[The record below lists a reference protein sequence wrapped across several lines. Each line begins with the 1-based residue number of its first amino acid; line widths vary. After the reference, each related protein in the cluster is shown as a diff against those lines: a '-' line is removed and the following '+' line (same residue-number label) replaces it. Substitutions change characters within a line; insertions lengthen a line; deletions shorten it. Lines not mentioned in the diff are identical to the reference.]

1 MRLADC
7 GLRISDFGFRI
18 SDLGFRIVDFW
29 FSQSEFRIP
38 NSAIRNPQSAI
49 FMLFS
54 TRFDLSCSRE
64 VSLVI
69 VPLNEYDF
77 LKRALVAYGEEEAV
91 VCGNVRLTYR
101 EFGRRVDAWASAMR
115 SLGVEKGDRVAI
127 LSQNCHRILEAFF
140 GTPLLGS
147 ILMPLNFRLLP
158 DDFHYILNHGG
169 AKVLIVEEGLTH
181 LVEGIR
187 DRLETIEHYIIAA
200 NEGTSSTDGWRDY
213 ETILSQFPGSVPP
226 RAEIDENETS
236 ALLYTSGTTGR
247 PKGVMLTHRNLYL
260 NAMNSI
266 CEFGI
271 HERDVYLHTLAQ
283 FHCNGWGVP
292 YAVTG
297 MGGTHV
303 MIKKFEPAP
312 FFDLVAREGVT
323 FACMPPTMI
332 NMALN
337 HPSDSDSL
345 SRLPRG
351 MRVGTAGSAPP
362 LATIQGA
369 QEKFGWRVIQIYGLT
384 ETSPF
389 LTVSK
394 VKPHMDD
401 WPIDQK
407 LRVQAKTGYP
417 MIGVDIRVID
427 EQGLDVAP
435 DSGEVGEVVTR
446 ANVVMAGYWRQPEAT
461 DAVIVDGWFHTG
473 DMALLDSEG
482 FIEVVDR
489 KKDLIISGGE
499 NISSI
504 EVEGL
509 LYKHP
514 AVLEAAVIAAPDER
528 WGEVPCAVVVLKE
541 GAQASESELINFCRE
556 HLAHFKC
563 PKRIDFIEGLPR
575 TATGKIQKN
584 LLRDRFW
591 KDQSKRVG

>member
-1 MRLADC
+1 VLCWAA
-7 GLRISDFGFRI
+7 
-18 SDLGFRIVDFW
+18 LGSSNF
-29 FSQSEFRIP
+29 
-38 NSAIRNPQSAI
+38 
-49 FMLFS
+49 
-54 TRFDLSCSRE
+54 LSGGTP
-64 VSLVI
+64 VI

-77 LKRALVAYGEEEAV
+77 LKRALVAHSNKDAI
-91 VCGNVRLTYR
+91 VCGDVRLTYR
-101 EFGRRVDAWASAMR
+101 QFGERVNRWTNLMR
-115 SLGVEKGDRVAI
+115 SLGVQKGDRVAI
-127 LSQNCHRILEAFF
+127 LSQNCHRVLEAFF

-147 ILMPLNFRLLP
+147 ILMPMNFRLVP
-158 DDFHYILNHGG
+158 DDFDYILNHGG
-169 AKVLIVEEGLTH
+169 AKVLVVEEGLTH
-181 LVEGIR
+181 LIDPIR
-187 DRLETIEHYIIAA
+187 DKLETVERFILASDSNGA
-200 NEGTSSTDGWRDY
+200 DMSLNENWLDY
-213 ETILSQFPGSVPP
+213 ESLLSEASVETPP
-226 RAEIDENETS
+226 PVEIDENETS

-247 PKGVMLTHRNLYL
+247 PKGVMLTHRNLYI

-283 FHCNGWGVP
+283 FHCNGWGVG

-303 MIKKFEPAP
+303 IIKKFEPAA
-312 FFDLVAREGVT
+312 FFDLVTRERVT

-337 HPSDSDSL
+337 HSL
-345 SRLPRG
+345 DANSLHRLPRDV
-351 MRVGTAGSAPP
+351 RIGTAGSAPP

-369 QEKFGWRVIQIYGLT
+369 QENFGWKVIQIYGLT
-384 ETSPF
+384 ETAPF
-389 LTVSK
+389 MTVSK
-394 VKPHMDD
+394 IKPHMDQ
-401 WPIDQK
+401 WPDEQK

-427 EQGLDVAP
+427 DEGGDVQP
-435 DSGEVGEVVTR
+435 DSGEVGEVITR
-446 ANVVMAGYWRQPEAT
+446 ANVVMKGYWRQPEAT

-482 FIEVVDR
+482 YIEVVDR

-528 WGEVPCAVVVLKE
+528 WGEVPYAIVVLKP
-541 GAQASESELINFCRE
+541 GASATESELADFCRE

-563 PKRIDFIEGLPR
+563 PKRVDFIDVLPR

-584 LLRDRFW
+584 LLRERFW
-591 KDQSKRVG
+591 KGKTKHVG

>member
-1 MRLADC
+1 
-7 GLRISDFGFRI
+7 
-18 SDLGFRIVDFW
+18 
-29 FSQSEFRIP
+29 
-38 NSAIRNPQSAI
+38 
-49 FMLFS
+49 
-54 TRFDLSCSRE
+54 
-64 VSLVI
+64 VI
-69 VPLNEYDF
+69 VALNEYDF
-77 LKRALVAYGEEEAV
+77 LNRALVAHSSKEAI
-91 VCGNVRLTYR
+91 VCGSTRLTYR
-101 EFGRRVDAWASAMR
+101 QFGERVNRWSNAM
-115 SLGVEKGDRVAI
+115 SGLGIQKGDRVAM

-147 ILMPLNFRLLP
+147 ILMPLNFRLVP
-158 DDFHYILNHGG
+158 DDFEYILNHGG
-169 AKVLIVEEGLTH
+169 AKVLIVEEGLTN
-181 LVEGIR
+181 LIDSIR
-187 DRLETIEHYIIAA
+187 DKLETVEHFVIASDDSKGGA
-200 NEGTSSTDGWRDY
+200 EGWLDY
-213 ETILSQFPGSVPP
+213 ETLLA
-226 RAEIDENETS
+226 RASADSPSPVEIDENDTS

-247 PKGVMLTHRNLYL
+247 PKGVMLTHRNLYI

-283 FHCNGWGVP
+283 FHCNGWGVG

-303 MIKKFEPAP
+303 IIKKFEPAG
-312 FFDLVAREGVT
+312 FFDLVIRERVT

-337 HPSDSDSL
+337 HPMDAAAFD
-345 SRLPRG
+345 RLPRG
-351 MRVGTAGSAPP
+351 VRIGTAGSAPP

-401 WPIDQK
+401 WPEDQK

-417 MIGVDIRVID
+417 MIGVDIRVVND
-427 EQGLDVAP
+427 EGRDVKP
-435 DSGEVGEVVTR
+435 DSGEVGEVISR
-446 ANVVMAGYWRQPEAT
+446 SNVIMKGYWRQPEAT

-504 EVEGL
+504 EVEGF

-514 AVLEAAVIAAPDER
+514 AVLEAAVIGVPDER
-528 WGEVPCAVVVLKE
+528 WGETVCALVVLKP
-541 GAQASESELINFCRE
+541 GAQASEEELIEFCRAQ
-556 HLAHFKC
+556 LAHFKC
-563 PKRIDFIEGLPR
+563 PRRIQFIEALPR

-584 LLRDRFW
+584 VLRDKHW
-591 KDQSKRVG
+591 GNQAKRVG

>member
-1 MRLADC
+1 M
-7 GLRISDFGFRI
+7 
-18 SDLGFRIVDFW
+18 
-29 FSQSEFRIP
+29 
-38 NSAIRNPQSAI
+38 
-49 FMLFS
+49 
-54 TRFDLSCSRE
+54 
-64 VSLVI
+64 I

-77 LKRALVAYGEEEAV
+77 LKRALVAHSNEEAI
-91 VCGNVRLTYR
+91 VCGDTRLTYR
-101 EFGRRVDAWASAMR
+101 QFGERVNRWSNAM
-115 SLGVEKGDRVAI
+115 SGLGILKEDRVAV
-127 LSQNCHRILEAFF
+127 LSQNCHRVLEAFF

-147 ILMPLNFRLLP
+147 ILMPLNFRLVS
-158 DDFHYILNHGG
+158 DDFEYILNHGG
-169 AKVLIVEEGLTH
+169 AKVLIVEEGLTN
-181 LVEGIR
+181 LIDSIR
-187 DRLETIEHYIIAA
+187 DKLETIEHFIVASDDSKTGA
-200 NEGTSSTDGWRDY
+200 EGWLDY
-213 ETILSQFPGSVPP
+213 ETLLAHASPEPP
-226 RAEIDENETS
+226 PPVEIDENETS

-247 PKGVMLTHRNLYL
+247 PKGVMLTHRNLYI

-283 FHCNGWGVP
+283 FHCNGWGVG

-303 MIKKFEPAP
+303 IIKKFEPAA
-312 FFDLVAREGVT
+312 FFDLVTRERVT

-337 HPSDSDSL
+337 HPMDAAAFD
-345 SRLPRG
+345 RLPRG
-351 MRVGTAGSAPP
+351 VRIGTAGSAPP

-394 VKPHMDD
+394 TKPHMDD
-401 WPIDQK
+401 WPEEHR

-417 MIGVDIRVID
+417 MIGVDIRIVDD
-427 EQGLDVAP
+427 EGRDLKP
-435 DSGEVGEVVTR
+435 DSGEVGEVITR
-446 ANVVMAGYWRQPEAT
+446 ANVIMKGYWRQPEAT

-473 DMALLDSEG
+473 DMALLDNEG
-482 FIEVVDR
+482 YIEIVDR

-504 EVEGL
+504 EVEGF

-514 AVLEAAVIAAPDER
+514 AVLEAAVIGVPDER
-528 WGEVPCAVVVLKE
+528 WGETVCALVVLKP
-541 GAQASESELINFCRE
+541 GAEAGEEELIAFCRAQ
-556 HLAHFKC
+556 LAHFKC
-563 PKRIDFIEGLPR
+563 PRRIQFIEALPR

-584 LLRDRFW
+584 VLRDKYWR
-591 KDQSKRVG
+591 DQAKRVG

>member
-1 MRLADC
+1 
-7 GLRISDFGFRI
+7 
-18 SDLGFRIVDFW
+18 
-29 FSQSEFRIP
+29 
-38 NSAIRNPQSAI
+38 
-49 FMLFS
+49 
-54 TRFDLSCSRE
+54 
-64 VSLVI
+64 VI

-77 LKRALVAYGEEEAV
+77 LKRALVAHATKEAV
-91 VCGNVRLTYR
+91 VCGTTRLTY
-101 EFGRRVDAWASAMR
+101 EQFGKRVNQWANAMH
-115 SLGVEKGDRVAI
+115 SLGIHKGDRVAI
-127 LSQNCHRILEAFF
+127 LSQNCHRVLEAFF

-147 ILMPLNFRLLP
+147 ILMPLNFRLVP
-158 DDFHYILNHGG
+158 DDFEYILNHGG

-181 LVEGIR
+181 LIDSIR
-187 DRLETIEHYIIAA
+187 DNLKSVQRFIIASDA
-200 NEGTSSTDGWRDY
+200 SKSSEKGWEDY
-213 ETILSQFPGSVPP
+213 ESLLAAASSEPP
-226 RAEIDENETS
+226 APIEIDENDTS

-247 PKGVMLTHRNLYL
+247 PKGVMLTHRNLYI
-260 NAMNSI
+260 NAVNSI

-283 FHCNGWGVP
+283 FHCNGWGVG

-303 MIKKFEPAP
+303 IIKKFEPAA
-312 FFDLVAREGVT
+312 FFNLVAQERVS

-337 HPSDSDSL
+337 HPLSDEGL
-345 SRLPRG
+345 NGLPRG

-369 QEKFGWRVIQIYGLT
+369 QKKFGWTVIQIYGLT

-394 VKPHMDD
+394 VKPTMQE
-401 WPIDQK
+401 WPEDQK
-407 LRVQAKTGYP
+407 LQVQAKTGYP
-417 MIGVDIRVID
+417 MIGVDIRVVD
-427 EQGLDVAP
+427 DNGRDVKP
-435 DSGEVGEVVTR
+435 DGGEVGEVITR
-446 ANVVMAGYWRQPEAT
+446 TNVVMKGYWQQQDAT
-461 DAVIVDGWFHTG
+461 DKVIVDGWFHTG

-504 EVEGL
+504 EVEGF

-528 WGEVPCAVVVLKE
+528 WGETVAALVVLKPDAKATE
-541 GAQASESELINFCRE
+541 EELIEFCRGG
-556 HLAHFKC
+556 LAHFKC
-563 PKRIDFIEGLPR
+563 PRRVQFIDVLPR

-584 LLRDRFW
+584 ILRDKYW
-591 KDQSKRVG
+591 SNQAKRVG